1 VINICTNQ
9 NSEGTANLDATELL
23 ELLLLPYAIE
33 ILKLIESNPLGVDL
47 NELIRPWRITYW
59 TAYETIFPL
68 MQYGLIFFKSNKFH
82 LNPLGKGILAAIYM
96 VEGAAQ
102 GKDILVF
109 NTDDSDEE
117 KENIMQIIDSI
128 TKN

>member
-23 ELLLLPYAIE
+23 ELLLLPHAIE
-33 ILKLIESNPLGVDL
+33 IRIESNPRGVDL

-68 MQYGLIFFKSNKFH
+68 MQYGLIFFKSNKFL

-102 GKDILVF
+102 GKGILVF
-109 NTDDSDEE
+109 DTDDSDEE
-117 KENIMQIIDSI
+117 KENIMQIIDVLC
-128 TKN
+128 KL